1 MFCHIVRNSYSALP
15 LSTIIN
21 LNKAKRVERSLDC
34 ARDDNLLPSQVCCQ
48 ICLPKAEK
56 QQGPLKSAAK
66 PALEQMPQQ
75 HPCLIP
81 IQAPPGGIVLKLI
94 PAYMPYFRIA
104 GRRVEEYETAHRRI
118 RYHCVTL
125 CK

>member
-48 ICLPKAEK
+48 ICLPKAAA
-56 QQGPLKSAAK
+56 KSAF
-66 PALEQMPQQ
+66 PRLLPNLPSQ
-75 HPCLIP
+75 C
-81 IQAPPGGIVLKLI
+81 
-94 PAYMPYFRIA
+94 
-104 GRRVEEYETAHRRI
+104 
-118 RYHCVTL
+118 
-125 CK
+125 